1 MAVKCDIHTVLIQSI
16 EFVTQDSADGGIDS
30 EAISRLVQELFSF

>member
-1 MAVKCDIHTVLIQSI
+1 MGSLI
-16 EFVTQDSADGGIDS
+16 VTQDSADGGIDS